1 MLNRTSTE
9 AKACGEGNRKLKV
22 REVWTLLPGVHP
34 KHSLDLLKSFGNNAF
49 VYCIKTSSVVLKNLP
64 EAAVRMNSKIYQE

>member
-1 MLNRTSTE
+1 LGRD
-9 AKACGEGNRKLKV
+9 RKLKV
-22 REVWTLLPGVHP
+22 REIWTLLPGVHP